1 MIFTWRSIPNAVM
14 ALFRVVE
21 MWILG
26 RHPIVSDEIADA
38 RQARCRACPQYAAA
52 SDQCRACTCIV
63 SLKTLLASERCPH
76 RIPKWTEATR
86 FSSGL

>member
-1 MIFTWRSIPNAVM
+1 MIFTWRTIPNAVM
-14 ALFRVVE
+14 ALWRVAE

-26 RHPIVSDEIADA
+26 RHPIVTYEIAKE
-38 RQARCRACPQYAAA
+38 RQARCLACPLYVAR
-52 SDQCRACTCIV
+52 SDQCRACTCMV